1 MVSSIDG
8 RKAGSWGHAAGF
20 SFYPGKNLGALGDA
34 GAITTSDDQLAD
46 ILTAI
51 RNYGSHEKYK
61 NKYQGLNSRLDE
73 MQAAFLNV
81 KLKYLDRENKL
92 RRAIAKKYIEEI
104 KNPLISL
111 PVIAGN
117 EMSHVWHLFVI
128 RNFRA

>member
-1 MVSSIDG
+1 

-92 RRAIAKKYIEEI
+92 
-104 KNPLISL
+104 
-111 PVIAGN
+111 
-117 EMSHVWHLFVI
+117 
-128 RNFRA
+128 